1 MNPETI
7 TLDSMSL
14 NFEYE
19 RLSREID
26 SLSKIHDVKTLTKY
40 FVKLLFAQKEVI
52 TKLGAI

>member
-7 TLDSMSL
+7 TLDSLSL

-26 SLSKIHDVKTLTKY
+26 SLNNINDVKNLSKY
-40 FVKLLFAQKEVI
+40 FVKLLFAQKEVL
-52 TKLGAI
+52 TKLGTF

>member
-26 SLSKIHDVKTLTKY
+26 SLSNIHDVKTLTKY